1 MLTFRFDRSPGRGLG
16 ATPIRETAE
25 GYKVYKG
32 VAAFGDVVLEYP
44 EDGVNELAPTA
55 DVMGP
60 GIAESIVG
68 VPFSIHHPDDLLSAD
83 DPDTLQAA
91 AVGAVLAARPN
102 LKANPP
108 ELEVEVV
115 VWTRPAQDD
124 IESGR
129 VAELSPG
136 YNRDP
141 EQAPRGAALGGKPY
155 QIVQRK
161 RRYNHLSG
169 VIAARG
175 VTPDGR
181 RARLDEATESPTGRR
196 DEAGQPAPPPPAW
209 GRRDGAA
216 LQVAPPTHPA
226 RSAPFTEYQGA
237 VPGWRGYSDGGSWV
251 AFWPTG
257 DGPGLLWEQRDS
269 TGAVVGQ
276 PLAVT
281 RADTAP
287 MSVGASYAPFNM
299 DDLITPDPAPT
310 DDTKRAD
317 AEPVPE
323 PKADADEPAAGGEDI
338 EVAAEEMPL
347 EGFSP
352 DDAEVLKMLSPE
364 GLARLMM
371 AMQQVK
377 AEAAEAAVMA
387 APPGAAV
394 EVEAEDASAA
404 AREKEAIGEVEKV
417 AAEKAEAEVGKD
429 ATAPMAPQGLS
440 AQDVA
445 GMIGKAMQD
454 LYDRMKA
461 DMGKADAPSM
471 PTPGGDMDAKKD
483 AAKPAAPATAKVDAA
498 ALAATIAERRRLD
511 AAFVAHAKRDGHLGE
526 TEPAT
531 VKAAATKM
539 LAVIAEHLP
548 DLADMAKD
556 ALKDPKRM
564 DSDFVRIY
572 AAAEKK
578 RRDALLDDQQQPF
591 AAFAS
596 ASGYDAA
603 ATSIIDSLIHQ

>member
-1 MLTFRFDRSPGRGLG
+1 MLTFRFDSGSGRGLG
-16 ATPIRETAE
+16 ATPIRETPE

-44 EDGVNELAPTA
+44 EDGVNEFAPTA

-83 DPDTLQAA
+83 DPDTLQAT
-91 AVGAVLAARPN
+91 AVGAVLAAKPN
-102 LKANPP
+102 LQAKPP
-108 ELEVEVV
+108 QLEVEVV
-115 VWTRPAQDD
+115 VWTRPAQED

-141 EQAPRGAALGGKPY
+141 EKAPRGAALGGKPY
-155 QIVQRK
+155 QIVQRR

-181 RARLDEATESPTGRR
+181 RARLDEARATLR
-196 DEAGQPAPPPPAW
+196 DNPKQWMRE
-209 GRRDGAA
+209 
-216 LQVAPPTHPA
+216 QVAPMLA
-226 RSAPFTEYQGA
+226 AFGRSLPDESAA
-237 VPGWRGYSDGGSWV
+237 
-251 AFWPTG
+251 
-257 DGPGLLWEQRDS
+257 
-269 TGAVVGQ
+269 
-276 PLAVT
+276 
-281 RADTAP
+281 
-287 MSVGASYAPFNM
+287 YAPLSM
-299 DDLITPDPAPT
+299 DDLITDLAPT

-317 AEPVPE
+317 AEPVP
-323 PKADADEPAAGGEDI
+323 DPAEGDKPEQEAEGEGEAI

-364 GLARLMM
+364 GMARLML

-377 AEAAEAAVMA
+377 AEAAEQAVMA

-394 EVEAEDASAA
+394 EIEADAAKA
-404 AREKEAIGEVEKV
+404 PPP
-417 AAEKAEAEVGKD
+417 AEPAPAD
-429 ATAPMAPQGLS
+429 ATAPMAPQGLT

-445 GMIGKAMQD
+445 GMISRAMQD
-454 LYDRMKA
+454 MYDRMKA
-461 DMGKADAPSM
+461 DMGKADAPPM

-483 AAKPAAPATAKVDAA
+483 AAKPALTAKVDAA

-511 AAFVAHAKRDGHLGE
+511 AAFVAHAKRDGHLSE
-526 TEPAT
+526 SEPAT

-539 LAVIAEHLP
+539 LAVITEHLP

-564 DSDFVRIY
+564 DSDFVRFY
-572 AAAEKK
+572 QAAEKK
-578 RRDALLDDQQQPF
+578 RRDALIDDQQAPF

-596 ASGYDAA
+596 GSGYDTA

>member
-1 MLTFRFDRSPGRGLG
+1 MLTFRFDMGSGRGLG
-16 ATPIRETAE
+16 ATPIRETPE

-102 LKANPP
+102 LKATPP
-108 ELEVEVV
+108 QLEVEVV
-115 VWTRPAQDD
+115 VWTRPAQED

-181 RARLDEATESPTGRR
+181 RARLDEATE
-196 DEAGQPAPPPPAW
+196 APAF
-209 GRRDGAA
+209 AA
-216 LQVAPPTHPA
+216 
-226 RSAPFTEYQGA
+226 
-237 VPGWRGYSDGGSWV
+237 
-251 AFWPTG
+251 
-257 DGPGLLWEQRDS
+257 
-269 TGAVVGQ
+269 
-276 PLAVT
+276 
-281 RADTAP
+281 
-287 MSVGASYAPFNM
+287 YAPLSM

-323 PKADADEPAAGGEDI
+323 PAEGDKPEPEAEGEAI

-364 GLARLMM
+364 GMARLML

-377 AEAAEAAVMA
+377 AEAAEQAVMA

-394 EVEAEDASAA
+394 EVEAEDASAK

-445 GMIGKAMQD
+445 AMVKQAVSD
-454 LYDRMKA
+454 LYDQMKA

-471 PTPGGDMDAKKD
+471 PSPGGDMDAKKD
-483 AAKPAAPATAKVDAA
+483 AAAKATKPAAPLTAKVDAA

-511 AAFVAHAKRDGHLGE
+511 AAFVAHAKRDGHLGDS
-526 TEPAT
+526 EPAT

-539 LAVIAEHLP
+539 LAVITEHLP

-564 DSDFVRIY
+564 DSDFVRFY
-572 AAAEKK
+572 QAAEKK
-578 RRDALLDDQQQPF
+578 RRDALIDDQQAPF

-596 ASGYDAA
+596 ASGYDSA

>member
-1 MLTFRFDRSPGRGLG
+1 MLTFRFDKGPGRGLG
-16 ATPIRETAE
+16 ATPIRETPE
-25 GYKVYKG
+25 GYKVYRG

-91 AVGAVLAARPN
+91 AVGAVLAAKPN
-102 LKANPP
+102 LQAKPP
-108 ELEVEVV
+108 QLEVEVV
-115 VWTRPAQDD
+115 VWTRPAQED

-136 YNRDP
+136 YNREP
-141 EQAPRGAALGGKPY
+141 EKAPRGAALGGKPY

-181 RARLDEATESPTGRR
+181 RARLDEAA
-196 DEAGQPAPPPPAW
+196 EAPAF
-209 GRRDGAA
+209 AA
-216 LQVAPPTHPA
+216 
-226 RSAPFTEYQGA
+226 
-237 VPGWRGYSDGGSWV
+237 
-251 AFWPTG
+251 
-257 DGPGLLWEQRDS
+257 
-269 TGAVVGQ
+269 
-276 PLAVT
+276 
-281 RADTAP
+281 
-287 MSVGASYAPFNM
+287 YAPLSM

-317 AEPVPE
+317 AEPVP
-323 PKADADEPAAGGEDI
+323 DPAEGDKPEEEGEGEGEAI

-364 GLARLMM
+364 GMARLML

-377 AEAAEAAVMA
+377 AEAAEQAVMA
-387 APPGAAV
+387 APPGASI
-394 EVEAEDASAA
+394 EVEAEDASAK

-429 ATAPMAPQGLS
+429 ATAPMSPQGLS
-440 AQDVA
+440 VQDVA
-445 GMIGKAMQD
+445 AMVKQAVSD

-461 DMGKADAPSM
+461 DMGKADAPPM

-539 LAVIAEHLP
+539 LAVITEHLP

-578 RRDALLDDQQQPF
+578 RRDALIDDQAAPF

-596 ASGYDAA
+596 GSGYDAA